1 MRLNIGLIFWRH
13 LAPSDWLWAY
23 NVGPF
28 SMGLST
34 HKKYQKIGID
44 ARPEYQKTRYY
55 ASKKSQ
61 KEMMKFKNAT

>member
-1 MRLNIGLIFWRH
+1 MRLNIGLIFCRH

-34 HKKYQKIGID
+34 HKKIQKNLNRCQ
-44 ARPEYQKTRYY
+44 AEYQKTRYY

-61 KEMMKFKNAT
+61 KEMMRFKNAT